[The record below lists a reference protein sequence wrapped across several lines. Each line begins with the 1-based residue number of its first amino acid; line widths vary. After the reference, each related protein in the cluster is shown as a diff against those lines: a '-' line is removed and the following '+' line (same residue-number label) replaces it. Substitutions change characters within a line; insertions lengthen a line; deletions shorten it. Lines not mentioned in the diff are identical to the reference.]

1 MDQNKTNYSP
11 AHILAREH
19 LFTVICLY
27 TVFYIFW
34 FRHLEQTVS
43 GDYLIMHT
51 KVDEWIPFLPVF
63 IVPYLLWFLYIFAAL
78 VYFSRADKDEAA
90 DLCLFLAL
98 GMTSSLLIC
107 TLFPNGTDLRIAAN
121 PANGFFEHLVWMIQ
135 RTDTPTNVFPSIHV
149 FNALAVHAAVA
160 RSKTLRRHP
169 LVQGL
174 SLLLMVSICLSTV
187 FLKQHSVLDVLG
199 ALLLGYFVYAV
210 IYEHSEM
217 PALVPAGAD
226 GFFRRKKKATRAY
239 QAFSEKNR
247 K

>member
-1 MDQNKTNYSP
+1 
-11 AHILAREH
+11 
-19 LFTVICLY
+19 
-27 TVFYIFW
+27 
-34 FRHLEQTVS
+34 
-43 GDYLIMHT
+43 
-51 KVDEWIPFLPVF
+51 
-63 IVPYLLWFLYIFAAL
+63 
-78 VYFSRADKDEAA
+78 
-90 DLCLFLAL
+90 
-98 GMTSSLLIC
+98 MTSSLLIC
-107 TLFPNGTDLRIAAN
+107 TLFPNGTDLRITAN

-210 IYEHSEM
+210 IYEQSEM

-226 GFFRRKKKATRAY
+226 GFRRKKKTARAY
-239 QAFSEKNR
+239 QAVGKDSR